1 MGKTW
6 RLASKIHTWLFQ
18 THLQAWL
25 LHSSLTCI
33 HTNTH
38 KHILPLQSVCGGQQ
52 AHMCMSALLHTHVYM
67 WRPKLTLDVFF
78 SHSLPCLLKLGP
90 SESPAVTIHLVE
102 QAPHKAGSPVSA
114 SQPCET
120 CQKSQLGRLI
130 LAGFSTV
137 TRLKAL
143 ALTIR
148 YANVGLS
155 EPSLPLPMLCD
166 MICGL
171 AESYCNVWELL

>member
-90 SESPAVTIHLVE
+90 SESPAITIHLVE
-102 QAPHKAGSPVSA
+102 QAPHKVGSPVSA

-120 CQKSQLGRLI
+120 CQISLPSWLFHSHQTQSSGPYHPIRQCGALW
-130 LAGFSTV
+130 AFSS
-137 TRLKAL
+137 A
-143 ALTIR
+143 
-148 YANVGLS
+148 ANVVWY
-155 EPSLPLPMLCD
+155 D
-166 MICGL
+166 MRTR
-171 AESYCNVWELL
+171 WELL